1 MSEVDERI
9 VQMRMET
16 SGFEAGATKA
26 AGILDKLKN
35 SLKMEKASSGLDAV
49 QKKASAFS
57 LNGVSDS
64 VMIVSS
70 KFSAFEEF
78 VTGVFRRL
86 GARAADFGLGLIR
99 NVTIKPITDGFSEYE
114 TQMRSIQ
121 TISANTGLKGDEGI
135 AKINSA
141 LDELNEY
148 ADKTIYNFSEMT
160 RNIGTFTAAGVD
172 LDTSTKAIQ
181 GIANLAAVSGSS
193 SQQASTAMYQL
204 SQALASGTVKLQ
216 DWNSVVNANMGGK
229 VFQEA
234 LKRTARAHGVAV
246 DDMIKKNGSFRES
259 LKEGWITSDILTE
272 TLGQMTIQYD
282 EVGDAAY
289 EAAFKQLTNSNYS
302 EEDAKAILELAK
314 TAEEAATMVRT
325 WTQLWETVGEALGSG
340 WATSFRII
348 LGDFNQATELFT
360 YLSNELS
367 DIIGKSSDA
376 RNAMLSVW
384 ADDEVG
390 GRKAMFGAIV
400 NILTAIKKP
409 LLAIADAFDAVFGI
423 SGEELATMTEDF
435 ARFTERLVMTDE
447 QADALAGHF
456 DTIFSIISD
465 GLSIAS
471 TISSTFVDL
480 VFELGNYITPLVDK
494 IDGYLKSIKMTD
506 SEQEDFAKDM
516 SALSSVLSG
525 AGYVISQIAGYFI
538 DLAGNIAV
546 AVDNANVFHHITK
559 IIQNVAKAINRVLRP
574 IRFAFEEVFGFD
586 KSFFDKLSGGIGS
599 FLRDIEKF
607 TEGLIISG
615 ETEQKLHDRFKEF
628 FELIKSFGG
637 PLDTIREKLGEF
649 FGGLVDD
656 FKDKDIF
663 GGLVDSL
670 ASLDFGGIFNTL
682 SGGASIGIIG
692 LIAKAIKD
700 FVDTIAEIKTG
711 KIGIIG
717 TISDLLDTAKDSLE
731 AWQNNLKSKILIQLG
746 IAVGIIAA
754 SLWVLSRIPAP
765 ALIGSLGAVATS
777 LAILIFAM
785 NQLPNQQGMA
795 KSAGVLVALGVAI
808 GLIAL
813 SLKLLS
819 TIDIGSLVVSVL
831 ALAAILAMLVTSLN
845 NMPDS
850 GKLISSS
857 VALIAIGV
865 SIGLLSASLKLLST
879 IDIGSLV
886 VSVLALG
893 AILAML
899 VTSLN
904 NMPDSGKL
912 ISSSVALIAIGVS
925 IGLLSVSLKLL
936 STIDAGAL
944 ANSLL
949 ALMTM
954 LIATIG
960 SLNMMPDG
968 AKLLAASAALI
979 ALGVSMGLFALS
991 LKLLSTIDADSLGN
1005 SLLALMVILVAV
1017 TGALN
1022 MMPDGGKLL
1031 GASAAMIAMGVAVGI
1046 LALSL
1051 KLLSTID
1058 GNALAASLVSMIV
1071 VMGALVGA
1079 MALLSGIAA
1088 PMLAVSLAM
1097 IGLGVAVGLLALSLK
1112 VMSTIPFE
1120 SLGPAL
1126 LALVGVFV
1134 IMAGAMA
1141 LLSGLAAPTLIFT
1154 ASMIGLSVAALL
1166 LAHALAILIPAITPV
1181 VSAMVNIGGNI
1192 LQGLIDGFMTFVDN
1206 LGKIAGLI
1214 FDAIVGGV
1222 KSLFGINSPSTVMAD
1237 IGGNVI
1243 QGLIDGIGNLIGS
1256 LGAKAGEIF
1265 TAVTDKIKGL
1275 PQWFADKASGAG
1287 DALAKGIGGFA
1298 GKVAGKVGELGKGAI
1313 DGLKNLAT
1321 GFGQKG
1327 TEGGEKLNKNLA
1339 AKTPAVKQTSKTYYD
1354 NAKSGL
1360 TNLATEYGKIG
1371 KNGSDS
1377 LAKGLSGGTGAV
1389 RSAAS
1394 GLGSAARSGVGSIS
1408 LYSVGSSIVDGFV
1421 RGITDNQYKGVNAAI
1436 AMAKNTKAGAAREA
1450 QVKSPSRVFMK
1461 IGGYIADGFAIGIR
1475 GGIKDAGKAGTDLAA
1490 AVPEAFSDS
1499 LNSMSF
1505 NIEDI
1510 LDTDYNP
1517 VISPVIDPTEFN
1529 YSLASLNSSLNSGLM
1544 DNLNIGNV
1552 NYSGEIV
1559 SKLGE
1564 FGDYNKQALQAFADN
1579 AIDYN
1584 QLGNAVAGALIASGV
1599 HVEIDG
1605 GKLMGYLAGEIQD
1618 ARRMYK

>member
-35 SLKMEKASSGLDAV
+35 SLKMDKASSGLDAV

-57 LNGVSDS
+57 LGGVSDS
-64 VMIVSS
+64 VMMVSS

-86 GARAADFGLGLIR
+86 GARAADFGINLVR
-99 NVTIKPITDGFSEYE
+99 NATIKPITDGFSEYE

-121 TISANTGLKGDEGI
+121 TISANTGLKGDKGI

-216 DWNSVVNANMGGK
+216 DWNSVVTANMSGK

-340 WATSFRII
+340 WAESFRII

-360 YLSNELS
+360 YLSKELET
-367 DIIGKSSDA
+367 IIGNSADA
-376 RNAMLSVW
+376 RNAVLSVW
-384 ADDEVG
+384 ADDKVG

-409 LLAIADAFDAVFGI
+409 LLAISDAFDAVFGL

-435 ARFTERLVMTDE
+435 ARFTEQLVITDA
-447 QADALAGHF
+447 QADDLAGHF

-471 TISSTFVDL
+471 TISSTFLGL
-480 VFELGNYITPLVDK
+480 VFDVGNYVTPLVDK
-494 IDGYLKSIKMTD
+494 IDGYLKSIRMTD
-506 SEQEDFAKDM
+506 SEHRDFANDM
-516 SALSSVLSG
+516 STLSSVLSG

-546 AVDNANVFHHITK
+546 AVDNANVFHHIVK
-559 IIQNVAKAINRVLRP
+559 IVQNVSKAINRVLRP
-574 IRFAFEEVFGFD
+574 IRFAFAEVFGLD
-586 KSFFDKLSGGIGS
+586 KSFFDKMSGGIGN
-599 FLRDIEKF
+599 FLRTIEKF

-615 ETEQKLHDRFKEF
+615 DAEQKLHDRFKEF
-628 FELIKSFGG
+628 FELIKSLGG
-637 PLDTIREKLGEF
+637 PLDTVREKLEEF
-649 FGGLVDD
+649 FSGLADD

-663 GGLVDSL
+663 GGLAESL
-670 ASLDFGGIFNTL
+670 ASLDFGGIFDKLTTGL
-682 SGGASIGIIG
+682 SIGGAAVV
-692 LIAKAIKD
+692 LKWLRDFLDFLNDIKNGK
-700 FVDTIAEIKTG
+700 IAEHVGGLFSTVG
-711 KIGIIG
+711 E
-717 TISDLLDTAKDSLE
+717 AFKD
-731 AWQNNLKSKILIQLG
+731 WQNNLKVDTLQKIA
-746 IAVGIIAA
+746 IAIGVVAA
-754 SLWVLSRIPAP
+754 SLWVLSKIPAESLSN
-765 ALIGSLGAVATS
+765 ALLAMMTSLIALTGAVDMLPKGKKMVAS
-777 LAILIFAM
+777 AVGLI
-785 NQLPNQQGMA
+785 
-795 KSAGVLVALGVAI
+795 ALGVAV
-808 GLIAL
+808 GLVAL

-819 TIDIGSLVVSVL
+819 TIDAGALANSMLALMAILLSLTGSLK
-831 ALAAILAMLVTSLN
+831 M
-845 NMPDS
+845 MPDS
-850 GKLISSS
+850 GKLLSSSAAIIALGAAIATISVSLKLLSTIDSGALANSLLALMTILLSVVGSLNMMPDSGKLLSSS
-857 VALIAIGV
+857 VAIIAIGV
-865 SIGLLSASLKLLST
+865 SIGLLSA
-879 IDIGSLV
+879 
-886 VSVLALG
+886 
-893 AILAML
+893 
-899 VTSLN
+899 
-904 NMPDSGKL
+904 
-912 ISSSVALIAIGVS
+912 
-925 IGLLSVSLKLL
+925 SLKLL

-960 SLNMMPDG
+960 SLSLMPDG
-968 AKLLAASAALI
+968 SKLLASSAALI
-979 ALGVSMGLFALS
+979 ALGVAMGIFAVS
-991 LKLLSTIDADSLGN
+991 IKLLSTIDAESLGN
-1005 SLLALMVILVAV
+1005 SLLALMTILISI

-1022 MMPDGGKLL
+1022 LMPDGGKLL
-1031 GASAAMIAMGVAVGI
+1031 GASAALISMGIAVGI

-1058 GNALAASLVSMIV
+1058 GDALAGALLAMMTVLISLVGTIS
-1071 VMGALVGA
+1071 
-1079 MALLSGIAA
+1079 LLSGLVA
-1088 PMLAVSLAM
+1088 PMLGMSAAM
-1097 IGLGVAVGLLALSLK
+1097 IGLGIAVGLLAASLK
-1112 VMSTIPFE
+1112 VMSSIPLDA
-1120 SLGPAL
+1120 LGPAL
-1126 LALVGVFV
+1126 LGLMVVF
-1134 IMAGAMA
+1134 ISLAGAMA

-1181 VSAMVNIGGNI
+1181 VSAMADIGGNI
-1192 LQGLIDGFMTFVDN
+1192 IQGLVDGFMGLVSN
-1206 LGKIAGLI
+1206 LWNLAGVI

-1237 IGGNVI
+1237 IGGNVV
-1243 QGLIDGIGNLIGS
+1243 QGLIDGIGGLIGS
-1256 LGAKAGEIF
+1256 LGEKAGEIF

-1275 PQWFADKASGAG
+1275 PQWFAEKASGAG
-1287 DALAKGIGGFA
+1287 DALAAGIGSFA

-1313 DGLKNLAT
+1313 DGLKTLAT

-1327 TEGGEKLNKNLA
+1327 AEGGETLNKNLA
-1339 AKTPAVKQTSKTYYD
+1339 SKAPAVKQTSKTYYD

-1360 TNLATEYGKIG
+1360 TNLSTEYGRIG

-1377 LAKGLSGGTGAV
+1377 LARGLSGGTGAV
-1389 RSAAS
+1389 RRAS
-1394 GLGSAARSGVGSIS
+1394 SSLGTAARNGVGNIS
-1408 LYSVGSSIVDGFV
+1408 LYSVGSNIADGFA
-1421 RGITDNQYKGVNAAI
+1421 RGISDNQYRGINAAV
-1436 AMAKNTKAGAAREA
+1436 AMARNAKKGAQREA

-1461 IGGYIADGFAIGIR
+1461 IGGYIAEGFAIGIR
-1475 GGIKDAGKAGTDLAA
+1475 GGINDAGDAGSDLAG

-1499 LNSMSF
+1499 LTSMSF

-1529 YSLASLNSSLNSGLM
+1529 YSLANLNASLNSGLT
-1544 DNLNIGNV
+1544 DNLNVGNV

-1559 SKLGE
+1559 GKLSE
-1564 FGDYNKQALQAFADN
+1564 FGDYNKQALQAFSEN
-1579 AIDYN
+1579 AIDYGL
-1584 QLGNAVAGALIASGV
+1584 LGNAVASALISAGV
-1599 HVEIDG
+1599 RVEMDG
-1605 GKLMGYLAGEIQD
+1605 GQLMGYLAGEIAD
-1618 ARRMYK
+1618 ARRMYR